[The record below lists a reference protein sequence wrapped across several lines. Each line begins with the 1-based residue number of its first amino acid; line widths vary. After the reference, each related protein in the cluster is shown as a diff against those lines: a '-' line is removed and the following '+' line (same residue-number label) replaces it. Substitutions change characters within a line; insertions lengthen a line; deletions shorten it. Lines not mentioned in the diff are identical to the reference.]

1 MLELGLLQH
10 WMDIHTAKS
19 NLRLKKCMETVKQ
32 IEPEKQAN
40 IKPLTLS
47 SLSGAFILL
56 LVGYVT
62 ATLAICFELLIPT
75 LWLVCKQA
83 SAYKIYTKLKQIVK
97 LNNKPQEKVKQRLII
112 VKKKLQRKSHKF
124 KADPKK
130 VEVNNTQVNFDK
142 TEVIPNS
149 SEVKD
154 RFIPKPEITIKVN
167 RPKPKVNYDLI
178 EVITVSSEEDKE
190 TIIKIGENR
199 GISFLVFGLY

>member
-1 MLELGLLQH
+1 MFPVQKQTRTTETKHQ
-10 WMDIHTAKS
+10 TAK
-19 NLRLKKCMETVKQ
+19 
-32 IEPEKQAN
+32 
-40 IKPLTLS
+40 
-47 SLSGAFILL
+47 
-56 LVGYVT
+56 
-62 ATLAICFELLIPT
+62 AIR
-75 LWLVCKQA
+75 
-83 SAYKIYTKLKQIVK
+83 
-97 LNNKPQEKVKQRLII
+97 KQRLII

-130 VEVNNTQVNFDK
+130 VEVNNPQVNFDK

-154 RFIPKPEITIKVN
+154 RIIPKPEITIKVN

-199 GISFLVFGLY
+199 GISFLVFGLYQKCGIAH

>member
-1 MLELGLLQH
+1 MLELGFLQH

-62 ATLAICFELLIPT
+62 ATLAICFELLIPS

-97 LNNKPQEKVKQRLII
+97 LNNKPQDQSGHHGRIGGL
-112 VKKKLQRKSHKF
+112 LLYRGGR
-124 KADPKK
+124 
-130 VEVNNTQVNFDK
+130 
-142 TEVIPNS
+142 IPCTAPIFLSN
-149 SEVKD
+149 
-154 RFIPKPEITIKVN
+154 
-167 RPKPKVNYDLI
+167 L
-178 EVITVSSEEDKE
+178 
-190 TIIKIGENR
+190 
-199 GISFLVFGLY
+199 FLVY

>member
-1 MLELGLLQH
+1 MLDFGLLEH

-32 IEPEKQAN
+32 IEPEKQAD

-62 ATLAICFELLIPT
+62 ATLAICFELLMPKLGLI
-75 LWLVCKQA
+75 CKQA
-83 SAYKIYTKLKQIVK
+83 SDKKIYAKLKQIVK
-97 LNNKPQEKVKQRLII
+97 VNNKPKENVKQRLII
-112 VKKKLQRKSHKF
+112 VKEKSQRKSHKF
-124 KADPKK
+124 NTDPKK
-130 VEVNNTQVNFDK
+130 VEVNNPQVNFD
-142 TEVIPNS
+142 ISNS
-149 SEVKD
+149 SEIKMEM
-154 RFIPKPEITIKVN
+154 IPKPEITIKVN

-199 GISFLVFGLY
+199 GIFFF